1 MKNETWFEKV
11 KELATVHGWAVEN
24 VSTEQ
29 QLRVAFRR
37 SVSKGLDYRFE
48 VEVGDGSL
56 RCVDLALHRF
66 IDGFD
71 VHESSLLLPVNFRR
85 VVGGMLAVLWHAFRH
100 AEEGC
105 LHTPST
111 RKTRVCLTV
120 SLEVQV
126 KDGHPA
132 LTVEDLESVLCDMD
146 YRFTPSEDH
155 QASGVV
161 FNEHATEILEWEYS
175 V

>member
-66 IDGFD
+66 IDGCD

-100 AEEGC
+100 AEEG
-105 LHTPST
+105 
-111 RKTRVCLTV
+111 
-120 SLEVQV
+120 
-126 KDGHPA
+126 
-132 LTVEDLESVLCDMD
+132 
-146 YRFTPSEDH
+146 
-155 QASGVV
+155 
-161 FNEHATEILEWEYS
+161 
-175 V
+175 